1 MLFLAAC
8 ESADPRI
15 ISDEDIADIEVDV
28 NVVRLDQATVAA
40 VNAFEADTSL
50 SDSAIFASHYA
61 SMKPFIVDNFYFG
74 NDSIGSDSQI
84 AADFGWILRDSIF
97 RVIVQEVDSAFPA
110 GYPFEEKLS
119 KPLKRFKFVFPEQ
132 PLPKFG
138 AYISGFPKS
147 GMAGTDQY
155 YVGKEY
161 FGFGLHYFMGP
172 NYKFYPQDLPQYL
185 RRSMDEDYLEV
196 TLMNELAARTLP
208 RRDPTKL
215 PRLIDE
221 MIREGKRLYFL
232 QIMLPERDDSIRMD
246 YSAKQIN
253 WAIYHEARIYKLL
266 AGVMF
271 EKSVKHI
278 QDYIAPKPYT
288 TELSLESAPRI
299 GQFCGWMIIRA
310 YMARHP
316 EVSLPEL
323 MAMTDADLILRE
335 SAYKPELTE

>member
-1 MLFLAAC
+1 M
-8 ESADPRI
+8 
-15 ISDEDIADIEVDV
+15 
-28 NVVRLDQATVAA
+28 
-40 VNAFEADTSL
+40 
-50 SDSAIFASHYA
+50 
-61 SMKPFIVDNFYFG
+61 
-74 NDSIGSDSQI
+74 
-84 AADFGWILRDSIF
+84 
-97 RVIVQEVDSAFPA
+97 
-110 GYPFEEKLS
+110 
-119 KPLKRFKFVFPEQ
+119 
-132 PLPKFG
+132 
-138 AYISGFPKS
+138 
-147 GMAGTDQY
+147 
-155 YVGKEY
+155 
-161 FGFGLHYFMGP
+161 
-172 NYKFYPQDLPQYL
+172 
-185 RRSMDEDYLEV
+185 
-196 TLMNELAARTLP
+196 
-208 RRDPTKL
+208 